1 MAHSTFLDPEAT
13 LEVIAVTKTGDIIAM
28 CVITHRTKIIWNN
41 K

>member
-1 MAHSTFLDPEAT
+1 MKHSIFLDPEAT

-28 CVITHRTKIIWNN
+28 CVITHKTKIIW